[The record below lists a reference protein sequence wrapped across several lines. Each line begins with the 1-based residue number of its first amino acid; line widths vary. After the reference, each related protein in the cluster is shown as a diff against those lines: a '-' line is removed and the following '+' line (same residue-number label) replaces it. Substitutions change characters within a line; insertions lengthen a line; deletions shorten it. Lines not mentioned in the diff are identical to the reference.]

1 MITLKLIEWFLSIP
15 IFSKFDISQE
25 ALESIKS
32 LTSYLYQINS
42 FINLGLLVDTI
53 FLCIGMLLVVCLS
66 NLIRRR

>member
-25 ALESIKS
+25 ALEAIKT
-32 LTSYLYQINS
+32 LTGYLYQINS

-53 FLCIGMLLVVCLS
+53 FLCLGLLLVVCLA